1 MDDRRRYPRMRV
13 LKSGKI
19 IVGEQ
24 SPAIPCIVR
33 NVSVYGACLQVD
45 HETSIPEAFTIV
57 IDGIQH
63 ACRVAWRTSPRLGV
77 SYEVNDYRRAA

>member
-1 MDDRRRYPRMRV
+1 MDDRRRYPRLRV

-24 SPAIPCIVR
+24 SPAIPCLVR

-45 HETSIPEAFTIV
+45 NQIGIPDAFTIV
-57 IDGIQH
+57 IDGIRH
-63 ACRVAWRTSPRLGV
+63 PCRVAWRNSPKMGV
-77 SYEVNDYRRAA
+77 SYEVDDYKRAA